1 MTILLGI
8 DAGGTKTVAA
18 VTDGTRELARASG
31 AAGAVRPGRAMAA
44 AGTIATVARRALA
57 QAGLLRADILVV
69 GAAGVGREEER
80 QALRDA
86 LRIETLAE
94 QLIVTTDIEIA
105 IQSAFGNGPGIVLL
119 AGTGSFAVGHLPD
132 GRIARQGGHGW
143 QMGDD
148 GSAYALGRAALVAA
162 GRGHDGRA
170 PHTALEEALVQATR
184 ARDFNDLVRWS
195 VVAGPPEIAALA
207 PVVLDA
213 AAAGDSVAQS
223 LRDAAVTDLVAQVTA
238 LLPRYGG
245 MTEVMPVALA
255 GGLLERDGLRAP
267 VTAALRVL
275 PGVALQETLLDPV
288 QGALAL
294 AATKRGQA

>member
-1 MTILLGI
+1 MTVLLGI

-18 VTDGTRELARASG
+18 VTDGVRELARATG
-31 AAGAVRPGRAMAA
+31 ASSAVRPGRAMAA
-44 AGTIATVARRALA
+44 AGTIATVARTALA
-57 QAGLLRADILVV
+57 QAGLLRADVMVV

-94 QLIVTTDIEIA
+94 RLIVTTDIEIA
-105 IQSAFGNGPGIVLL
+105 LRSAFGNDPGIVLL

-132 GRIARQGGHGW
+132 GGIARQGGHGW

-162 GRGHDGRA
+162 GRGHDDRA
-170 PHTALEEALVQATR
+170 PHSSLEEALVRATR

-207 PVVLDA
+207 PVVLEA
-213 AAAGDSVAQS
+213 AAAGDPVALS
-223 LRDAAVTDLVAQVTA
+223 LRDAAVADLVAQVVA
-238 LLPRYGG
+238 LLPRYRE
-245 MTEVMPVALA
+245 MTEAVPVALA
-255 GGLLERDGLRAP
+255 GGLLERDGLRGP
-267 VTAALRVL
+267 VAAALSAL
-275 PGVALQETLLDPV
+275 PGVALQDTLLDPV

-294 AATKRGQA
+294 AATEQAQA

>member
-1 MTILLGI
+1 MNVLLGI
-8 DAGGTKTVAA
+8 DAGGSKTVAA
-18 VTDGTRELARASG
+18 VSDGGRELARASG

-44 AGTIATVARRALA
+44 AGAIATVARTALA
-57 QAGLLRADILVV
+57 QAGLLHADVMV

-94 QLIVTTDIEIA
+94 RLIVTTDIEIA
-105 IQSAFGNGPGIVLL
+105 LQSAFGRNPGIVLL

-132 GRIARQGGHGW
+132 GGIARQGGHGW

-162 GRGHDGRA
+162 GRGHDDRA
-170 PHTALEEALVQATR
+170 PHSSLEEALVRATR

-207 PVVLDA
+207 PVVLEA
-213 AAAGDSVAQS
+213 AAAGDPVALS
-223 LRDAAVTDLVAQVTA
+223 LRDAAVADLVAQVVA
-238 LLPRYGG
+238 LLPRYRE
-245 MTEVMPVALA
+245 MTEAVPVALA
-255 GGLLERDGLRAP
+255 GGLLERDGLRGP
-267 VTAALRVL
+267 VAAALSAL
-275 PGVALQETLLDPV
+275 PGVALQDTLLDPV

-294 AATKRGQA
+294 AATEQAQA

>member
-1 MTILLGI
+1 MTVLLGI

-18 VTDGTRELARASG
+18 VTDGARELARATG
-31 AAGAVRPGRAMAA
+31 ASSAVRPGRAMAA
-44 AGTIATVARRALA
+44 AGTIATVARSALA
-57 QAGLLRADILVV
+57 QAGLLRADVMVV

-94 QLIVTTDIEIA
+94 RLIVTTDIEIA
-105 IQSAFGNGPGIVLL
+105 LQSAFGKGPGIVLL

-132 GRIARQGGHGW
+132 GGIARQGGHGW

-162 GRGHDGRA
+162 SRGHDGRA
-170 PHTALEEALVQATR
+170 PATSLEAALVRATR

-195 VVAGPPEIAALA
+195 VVAGPPEVAALA

-213 AAAGDSVAQS
+213 AAAGDPVALS
-223 LRDAAVTDLVAQVTA
+223 LRDDAVADLVAQVAA
-238 LLPRYGG
+238 LLPRFSG
-245 MTEVMPVALA
+245 MTEAVPVALA
-255 GGLLERDGLRAP
+255 GGLLEREGLRAP
-267 VTAALRVL
+267 VTAALRAL
-275 PGVALQETLLDPV
+275 PGLVLHEALLDPV

-294 AATKRGQA
+294 AATERGQA